1 MDITL
6 SSDLLE
12 SIFYFIKLIKTI
24 NLQNRIVTD
33 TENTHMVMKGEEGRD
48 KLGDWD
54 WHIYT
59 TVYKIDN

>member
-54 WHIYT
+54 
-59 TVYKIDN
+59 